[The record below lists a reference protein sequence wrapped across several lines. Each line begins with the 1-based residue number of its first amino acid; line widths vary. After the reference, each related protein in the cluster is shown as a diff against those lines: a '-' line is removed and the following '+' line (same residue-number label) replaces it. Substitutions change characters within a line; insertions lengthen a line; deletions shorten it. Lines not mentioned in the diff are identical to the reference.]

1 MESVWR
7 ANTEQVAR
15 TLETSLGEG
24 LDHGAA
30 EERLTEYGPNELAQ
44 KKGRTLFQKFLDQ
57 FKNFLVIVLVVAAVI
72 SGAVGIHTGE
82 GLADTFI
89 ILGIVVINAVL
100 GVVQESRAEA
110 SLAALKQM
118 AAPNAKVIRAG
129 RMDVVPARTL
139 VPGDLVV
146 LETGDFIPADIRLTE
161 AANLK
166 IQEAALTGESVP
178 VEKITGALPAEEI
191 SLGDRINMAYS
202 GSIVTYGRGRGI
214 VTQTGM
220 GTEIGRI
227 AEMLSEA
234 DEQDTP
240 MKKRMEALGKTLGL
254 AALIICAVIFGVGV
268 LYGKEIIEMF
278 MTSVSLAVAA
288 IPEGL
293 PAVVTVV
300 MAIGVQRL
308 AKRNAIIRKLPAV
321 ETLGSATVICSDK
334 TGTLTLNQMT
344 VTRYYYN
351 GACHEAKDVAKGQP
365 LPEPLV
371 RLLTVSVLCND
382 ACIHGEGEERKM
394 VGDPTETALVAAGLG
409 LGYVKEALE
418 ACCPRVAEVPF
429 DSDRKLMS
437 TVHETEG
444 KWMVCTKGAVDEL
457 LNRCD
462 SILIHGAVRSLTGED
477 REKIMHAN
485 QEMAQ
490 DALRVLGAAY
500 KETAGRPNENM
511 AAIESGLTFAGM
523 LGMIDPP
530 RPEAREAVRLCRRA
544 GIKPVMITGDHKIT
558 AIAIAKALGIIG
570 DENEAVTGL
579 ELSDM
584 DDDTLRERVRDIS
597 VYARVSPE
605 HKVRIVR
612 AWQSWGQIVA
622 MTGDGVNDAPALK
635 QADIGAAMG
644 RVGTDVAKE
653 AADMVLADD
662 NFATVVAAVREG
674 RIIFSNI
681 LKSIQFLLSCNVG
694 EILLLF
700 IATMLN
706 WQEPLL
712 PIHILWVNL
721 VTDSLPA
728 LALGMD
734 PAEPGIM
741 DRHPRSPQRG
751 VFDRGMLIR
760 VLYQGVMVGGL
771 SLLAF
776 VIGSRWNIEVGR
788 TMAFAVLALSQLI
801 HAFNVRS
808 VYRSLFAIG
817 LFSNRPLIGA
827 FAFSSAL
834 QLLVLLVP
842 AISGIFRVTALSGLQ
857 WLWVA
862 AISLAPLLIVELIK
876 LAGLT
881 RREEE
886 L

>member
-1 MESVWR
+1 MDRTWCQSPE
-7 ANTEQVAR
+7 TVADAFN
-15 TLETSLGEG
+15 TSLQDGLSEGEF
-24 LDHGAA
+24 DK
-30 EERLTEYGPNELAQ
+30 RLSEYGPNELTQ
-44 KKGRTLFQKFLDQ
+44 QKGRTLFQKFIDQ
-57 FKNFLVIVLVVAAVI
+57 FKNFLVIVLMIAAII
-72 SGAVGIHTGE
+72 SGVVGTQTGE

-89 ILGIVVINAVL
+89 ILGIVLLNAIL

-118 AAPNAKVIRAG
+118 AAPNAKVIREG

-139 VPGDLVV
+139 VPGDMVV
-146 LETGDFIPADIRLTE
+146 LETGDFVPADLRLTE

-166 IQEAALTGESVP
+166 IQESALTGESVP
-178 VEKITGALPAEEI
+178 VEKHIAALDEGEI

-202 GSIVTYGRGRGI
+202 GSMVTYGRGRGI
-214 VTQTGM
+214 VARTGM
-220 GTEIGRI
+220 ETEMGRI
-227 AEMLSEA
+227 AEMLQEA
-234 DEQDTP
+234 ESQETP
-240 MKKRMEALGKTLGL
+240 MKKRLEKLGKTLGL
-254 AALIICAVIFGVGV
+254 AALIICAVIFGAGV
-268 LYGKEIIEMF
+268 LYGKEIITMF

-351 GACHEAKDVAKGQP
+351 EACHDSKDIDTNME
-365 LPEPLV
+365 LPEPLS
-371 RLLTVSVLCND
+371 RLLIVSVLCND
-382 ACIHGEGEERKM
+382 ARVNTENRERKM
-394 VGDPTETALVAAGLG
+394 VGDPTETALVAAGLDLG
-409 LGYVKEALE
+409 LVKEELE
-418 ACCPRVAEVPF
+418 QRSPRVAEVPF

-437 TVHETEG
+437 TVHEDG
-444 KWMVCTKGAVDEL
+444 DAYILCTKGAVDEL
-457 LNRCD
+457 LTRCD
-462 SILIHGAVRSLTGED
+462 RILTRGSVRPLTDDD
-477 REKIMHAN
+477 RERILSAN
-485 QEMAQ
+485 TDMAA
-490 DALRVLGAAY
+490 DALRVLGGAY
-500 KETAGRPNENM
+500 REMVGPPGSPDT
-511 AAIESGLTFAGM
+511 AIETGLIFAGM

-558 AIAIAKALGIIG
+558 AVAIARSLGIIDSEG
-570 DENEAVTGL
+570 QAVTGL
-579 ELSDM
+579 ELSQM
-584 DDDTLRERVRDIS
+584 DDETLRERVRDIS

-612 AWQSWGQIVA
+612 AWQSHGQIVA

-674 RIIFSNI
+674 RIIFANI

-700 IATMLN
+700 IATMAN
-706 WQEPLL
+706 WHEPLL

-728 LALGMD
+728 LALGVD
-734 PAEPGIM
+734 PAEKGIM
-741 DRHPRSPQRG
+741 DRHPRDPGRG
-751 VFDRGMLIR
+751 IFDRGMMSRI
-760 VLYQGVMVGGL
+760 LYQGVMVGGL
-771 SLLAF
+771 SLAAF
-776 VIGSRWNIEVGR
+776 LIGERWSLETGR
-788 TMAFAVLALSQLI
+788 TMAFAVLALSQLV
-801 HAFNVRS
+801 HVFNVRS
-808 VYRSLFAIG
+808 NTRSLFSIG
-817 LFSNRPLIGA
+817 FFSNIQLVGA
-827 FAFSSAL
+827 ILLSAVM
-834 QLLVLLVP
+834 QLLVILIP
-842 AISGIFRVTALSGLQ
+842 AIAGVFKVTALSGVQ
-857 WLWVA
+857 WLFVA
-862 AISLAPLLIVELIK
+862 ALSIAPLLIVELVK
-876 LAGLT
+876 LAGLNGKKD
-881 RREEE
+881 EV
-886 L
+886 